1 MEPRRPLLVIE
12 DRHLLDQVL
21 RLTAAAGCTAD
32 HAPDAHAARPFWAT
46 APIVLLDPAA
56 AADFR
61 SHGLPRRSGVF
72 VVCLGPP
79 PDDSWQHAVE
89 IGAERVLALPDAEP
103 VLAGELA
110 DVVEQPAQPGRALAV
125 IGGRGGAGA
134 SVFAAALAVQA
145 VHGGAHALLVDCDPY
160 GGGLDLVLGA
170 EDAVGLRWPGLA
182 LTGGRIAAT
191 ALRAALPHPDL
202 CAGRLTLLSCDR
214 SGDGPGPDAVRAV
227 VAAGKR
233 AGDTVVCDLSR
244 HLDPVAHAVL
254 DQADLAVLV
263 VPAEVRACA
272 AASRL
277 ATEIRALG
285 VPLRVVVRGP
295 APGGLSAADVSR
307 AVDLPLAAAMPAEP
321 ALDDA
326 LDRGRLPCH
335 ARGPLAAAARA
346 VLAQVPDAR
355 EGLRP

>member
-1 MEPRRPLLVIE
+1 MRPRRPLLVIE

-21 RLTAAAGCTAD
+21 RLTAAAGCEAD
-32 HAPDAHAARPFWAT
+32 HVPDAAAARPFWSA

-56 AADFR
+56 AADCR
-61 SHGLPRRSGVF
+61 SHALPRRPGVH

-79 PDDSWQHAVE
+79 PDGSWQHAVE

-110 DVVEQPAQPGRALAV
+110 DVVDRPAQLGRALAV
-125 IGGRGGAGA
+125 LGGRGGAGA

-145 VHGGAHALLVDCDPY
+145 VNGGAHALLVDCDPF

-170 EDAVGLRWPGLA
+170 EDTAGLRWPGLA
-182 LTGGRIAAT
+182 LTGGRIAA
-191 ALRAALPHPDL
+191 ASLHAALPRPDS
-202 CAGRLTLLSCDR
+202 CAGRLTLLSCAR
-214 SGDGPGPDAVRAV
+214 RGSGPGPAAVRAV

-254 DQADLAVLV
+254 EQADLALLV

-272 AASRL
+272 AASQ
-277 ATEIRALG
+277 
-285 VPLRVVVRGP
+285 V
-295 APGGLSAADVSR
+295 AADVSR
-307 AVDLPLAAAMPAEP
+307 AIDLPLAATMPAEP

-326 LDRGRLPCH
+326 LDRGRLPFH
-335 ARGPLAAAARA
+335 HRGPLAAAARA
-346 VLAQVPDAR
+346 VLAQVPATS